1 MYREKVIKALK
12 AISKIDFNFFG
23 EFDEE
28 KAKLIRAK
36 KVRYNGKEYYVGDF
50 SRGKI
55 TLIEYSETEHK
66 FEILETF

>member
-1 MYREKVIKALK
+1 MK
-12 AISKIDFNFFG
+12 AISKIEFNFFD
-23 EFDEE
+23 EIDEE
-28 KAKLIRAK
+28 KAMLVRAK
-36 KVRYNGKEYYVGDF
+36 KVRYNGKEYYVGNF